1 MSSNTPIKVKTMKS
15 GGKGMFRGNTYLGR
29 PQSNKKDKDKGVIYK
44 LERLYDKAKDV
55 AASTGETIT
64 EVFERLKKAAGFN
77 EGGMPSKRI
86 GSIDYRK
93 GGMVMRTTDNR
104 KNKI

>member
-1 MSSNTPIKVKTMKS
+1 MKS

-64 EVFERLKKAAGFN
+64 EAFERLKKAAGFN
-77 EGGMPSKRI
+77 EGGMPRKRT
-86 GSIDYRK
+86 GHTDFRK
-93 GGMVMRTTDNR
+93 GGMVLNTTNNKRNR
-104 KNKI
+104 

>member
-1 MSSNTPIKVKTMKS
+1 MSPKTPIKIKTMKS
-15 GGKGMFRGNTYLGR
+15 GDKGMFRGNTYLGR

-64 EVFERLKKAAGFN
+64 EAFERLKKAAGFN
-77 EGGMPSKRI
+77 EGGMPRKRT
-86 GSIDYRK
+86 GHTDFRK
-93 GGMVMRTTDNR
+93 GGMVLNTTNNKRNR
-104 KNKI
+104 

>member
-1 MSSNTPIKVKTMKS
+1 MSPKIPITVKTMKS
-15 GGKGMFRGNTYLGR
+15 GDKGMFRGNTYLGK
-29 PQSNKKDKDKGVIYK
+29 PQSNKKNKDKGVIYK

-64 EVFERLKKAAGFN
+64 EAFERLKKAAGFN
-77 EGGMPSKRI
+77 EGGMPRKRT

-93 GGMVMRTTDNR
+93 GGMVINTTNNKRNR
-104 KNKI
+104 